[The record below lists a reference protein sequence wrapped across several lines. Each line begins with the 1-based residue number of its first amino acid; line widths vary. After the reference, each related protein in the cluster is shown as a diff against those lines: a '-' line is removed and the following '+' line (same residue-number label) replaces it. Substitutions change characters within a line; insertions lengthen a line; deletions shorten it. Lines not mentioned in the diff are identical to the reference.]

1 MTRVASVVVG
11 ACAGDLAIPTRTT
24 EPNDTNGARARFNP
38 LSATPLPPSTLR
50 FFDYEAFSKLAQ
62 ATPQRLGCN
71 IGLDISL
78 DFNGLCL
85 VERLGGHDRLSR
97 CRISG
102 GVWRWGVGSPPGL
115 YVLET
120 HEPWRVGGV
129 AAAMTVDGAGL
140 DGATDCLGGDPDGG
154 GGGGEGCPRRS
165 SGIWTFVAGLM
176 IHVLISA
183 LLPWRI

>member
-1 MTRVASVVVG
+1 M
-11 ACAGDLAIPTRTT
+11 
-24 EPNDTNGARARFNP
+24 
-38 LSATPLPPSTLR
+38 LR
-50 FFDYEAFSKLAQ
+50 FFDDEAFAKLAQ
-62 ATPQRLGCN
+62 ATPQRLACN

-78 DFNGLCL
+78 DFNGLWL
-85 VERLGGHDRLSR
+85 VDRLGGHDRLSG

-102 GVWRWGVGSPPGL
+102 RVRSRGPGSPSGL
-115 YVLET
+115 YVFET

-129 AAAMTVDGAGL
+129 AAAVTVDGAGL
-140 DGATDCLGGDPDGG
+140 YGATDCLGGDPDGG

-165 SGIWTFVAGLM
+165 SGIRTFVAGLM